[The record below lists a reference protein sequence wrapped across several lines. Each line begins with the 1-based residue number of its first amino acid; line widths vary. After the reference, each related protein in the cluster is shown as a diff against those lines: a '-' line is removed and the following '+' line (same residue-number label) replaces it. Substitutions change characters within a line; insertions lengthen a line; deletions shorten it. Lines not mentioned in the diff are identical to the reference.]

1 MMQSHRDNKC
11 LHVNEERT
19 RVINKWIGSEQG
31 MTKSVLHIGPN
42 IRLFSR
48 HYQDET
54 SSEGMKLDNM
64 EQSSPLN
71 KQMERNCESEDSA
84 FLSFCCCCCVTKTT
98 QKPQDLSKP
107 QLLANGS

>member
-1 MMQSHRDNKC
+1 
-11 LHVNEERT
+11 
-19 RVINKWIGSEQG
+19 
-31 MTKSVLHIGPN
+31 MTETVLHIGPN

-48 HYQDET
+48 HYQDKT

-84 FLSFCCCCCVTKTT
+84 FLSAAAAVS
-98 QKPQDLSKP
+98 QKQHRSHRIFPSPSFLPMEVREKASK
-107 QLLANGS
+107 